1 MNSTDID
8 EFLSADTYA
17 ETTKHTYTK
26 ILSRIL
32 ADIETTESLT
42 ASELL
47 KTIKQT
53 GWGNSRQCV
62 ALAAAQKYLAWKYG
76 NKHPALTAKLKRAV
90 GKPQRALTEA
100 QAVELLASFDTSTAT
115 GARDLAIATLAL
127 DTGLRCN
134 ELCTLAQ
141 ADTDTE
147 HRTLQVVVKGG
158 QWRAAVFSEETAA
171 HIDRWK
177 WFRERIPGL
186 NTLFNRVRTGR
197 ALVPEELNRIV
208 AGWGK
213 NIGIKLSPHDLRRSF
228 ACLST
233 TLTHTPERILMEGGR
248 WSNSE
253 MINRYT
259 RTLKLEAMRSH
270 LIIPKL
276 LK

>member
-1 MNSTDID
+1 MYTDID

-17 ETTKHTYTK
+17 ETTKLTYSK
-26 ILSRIL
+26 ILIKIFDQVT
-32 ADIETTESLT
+32 ANLT

-47 KTIKQT
+47 KILKQT

-62 ALAAAQKYLAWKYG
+62 ALACTQKYLAWKYG
-76 NKHPALTAKLKRAV
+76 RQHPALTAKLKRET

-100 QAVELLASFDTSTAT
+100 QALELLASFDTSTST
-115 GARDLAIATLAL
+115 GARDLAICSLAL

-134 ELCTLAQ
+134 ELCTVTQ
-141 ADTDTE
+141 ANTDLE
-147 HRTLQVVVKGG
+147 HCTLQVVVKGG
-158 QWRAAVFSEETAA
+158 QWRAAVFSPETAA
-171 HIDRWK
+171 HIQRWK

-208 AGWGK
+208 SGWGK
-213 NIGIKLSPHDLRRSF
+213 SIGIQLSPHDLRRSF

-233 TLTHTPERILMEGGR
+233 TLTQTPERILMEGGR
-248 WSNSE
+248 WANSE

-276 LK
+276 IK